1 MKSETTKARWGAWV
15 VVCAAMAL
23 LVVGSASLWTYTV
36 DDAWI
41 TFRYARNAAHGL
53 GVVYN
58 AGQRV
63 EGFTSPTWF
72 VMALGAEALRV
83 SPEQVSKGISVVV
96 VAAFMVMVWRRA
108 GGGTMSGALPL
119 LILAVHTPLLVGIVC
134 GLESAASAALIGCV
148 LLVASED
155 RVRWKLLGVV
165 GVMALMTRPENV
177 VLLGSLGVFMLAT
190 RRGQRRE
197 VLLVTGG
204 CLAVLAVLLAARWW
218 YFGRWVPNTAVAKI
232 RPDGGA
238 MVAGW
243 NYVCAWG
250 MRYWWL
256 AALAAPAFFVR
267 GARRTAWLGVVLIA
281 AQVVFVFV
289 AGGDWMPQLRFML
302 PVGVVLVVMACAG
315 ARAIAADGRWSVV
328 RIVSVTAVTL
338 GLAAQ
343 LWLFRTDRW
352 RIDYEQ
358 REIRALE
365 AGPVHYVADHTGA
378 GDCVAA
384 RDIGKLGYR
393 ANCAILDL
401 VGLTDP
407 TIAAGSGF
415 RRRDR
420 IDRDYVFGRRPS
432 YLLLQSEKPDE
443 GPPALDRIARQLV
456 KDTRFGEY
464 RLARRF
470 ELPGRHFCEVYE
482 RVRGVVSVEGG
493 Q

>member
-1 MKSETTKARWGAWV
+1 MKSETTNARWVGWV

-23 LVVGSASLWTYTV
+23 LLAGSASLWTYTV

-72 VMALGAEALRV
+72 VMALGAE
-83 SPEQVSKGISVVV
+83 
-96 VAAFMVMVWRRA
+96 
-108 GGGTMSGALPL
+108 MSGALPL
-119 LILAVHTPLLVGIVC
+119 LILAGHTPLLVGIVC
-134 GLESAASAALIGCV
+134 GLEAAASAALIGGV
-148 LLVASED
+148 LLLASEE
-155 RVRWKLLGVV
+155 RVRWRPLAVI
-165 GVMALMTRPENV
+165 GVMALLTRPENAG
-177 VLLGSLGVFMLAT
+177 LLAALGAIMWAT
-190 RRGQRRE
+190 RRGERRE
-197 VLLVTGG
+197 LIRVGGALVVAFSI
-204 CLAVLAVLLAARWW
+204 LIVARWW
-218 YFGRWVPNTAVAKI
+218 YFGRLVPNTAVAKI

-250 MRYWWL
+250 IRYWWM
-256 AALAAPAFFVR
+256 AALAVPAFFVR
-267 GARRTAWLGVVLIA
+267 GARRTAWHGAVLIA
-281 AQVVFVFV
+281 AQVAFVFV
-289 AGGDWMPQLRFML
+289 AGGDWMPQWRFML

-315 ARAIAADGRWSVV
+315 AKEIAPDGRWRAG
-328 RIVSVTAVTL
+328 RIVGVTAVAL

-343 LWLFRTDRW
+343 LWMFRMDRW
-352 RIDYEQ
+352 RIDYER
-358 REIRALE
+358 REQSALDE
-365 AGPVHYVADHTGA
+365 GPVRYVADRAGA
-378 GDCVAA
+378 NDCIAA
-384 RDIGKLGYR
+384 RDIGILGYR
-393 ANCAILDL
+393 ANCEILDL

-407 TIAAGSGF
+407 TIAAGSGY

-432 YLLLQSEKPDE
+432 YLLLQSEKPVE
-443 GPPALDRIARQLV
+443 GPPGLDRISRELV
-456 KDTRFGEY
+456 KDERFGGY

-482 RVRGVVSVEGG
+482 RASGTPAIAARGVR
-493 Q
+493 